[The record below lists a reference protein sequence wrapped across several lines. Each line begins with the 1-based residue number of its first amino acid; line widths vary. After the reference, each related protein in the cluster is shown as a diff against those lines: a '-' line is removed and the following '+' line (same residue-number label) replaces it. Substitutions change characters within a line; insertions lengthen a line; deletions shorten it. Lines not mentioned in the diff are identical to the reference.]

1 MLLPE
6 NFITNSVDF
15 QQCLMIHQPSY
26 QRFVILSFL
35 YFCLHLCFQEAKKAH
50 RAAISVKR
58 PIGHHAPPVHRTNQK
73 VRSDEA
79 WMTKDDKLTIVRLQR
94 YLDYAPKIVLPVT
107 LRLMK
112 KNLMD
117 LGKQKMEDQAKML
130 LDPSHPARCTL
141 AQYLDRYGNPI
152 LFYFGRCLVH
162 KDEKKVHCSDLS
174 STLVKR

>member
-1 MLLPE
+1 M
-6 NFITNSVDF
+6 
-15 QQCLMIHQPSY
+15 
-26 QRFVILSFL
+26 
-35 YFCLHLCFQEAKKAH
+35 FCLHVCFQEAEKAH

-58 PIGHHAPPVHRTNQK
+58 PVGRHAPPVHRTNQK

-107 LRLMK
+107 RRLMNK
-112 KNLMD
+112 KLTD
-117 LGKQKMEDQAKML
+117 LGKQKMEEEAKML
-130 LDPSHPARCTL
+130 LDPSHPARCTS

-152 LFYFGRCLVH
+152 LFYFGRRLVH
-162 KDEKKVHCSDLS
+162 KDEKKVHSSNLS